1 MKKYIIA
8 KVSSSLKGLLWEN
21 ETNNS
26 NETQHKRIETG
37 SVQAWLKDLNLRWA
51 KSKPPSSQAATWTGS
66 LQVTSLTLVY
76 IAF

>member
-26 NETQHKRIETG
+26 NETQHKRIETI
-37 SVQAWLKDLNLRWA
+37 SVKAWLKDLNLR
-51 KSKPPSSQAATWTGS
+51 
-66 LQVTSLTLVY
+66 
-76 IAF
+76 

>member
-26 NETQHKRIETG
+26 NETQHKRIETS

-51 KSKPPSSQAATWTGS
+51 KSKPPSSQAATWMAAS
-66 LQVTSLTLVY
+66 RLQV
-76 IAF
+76 